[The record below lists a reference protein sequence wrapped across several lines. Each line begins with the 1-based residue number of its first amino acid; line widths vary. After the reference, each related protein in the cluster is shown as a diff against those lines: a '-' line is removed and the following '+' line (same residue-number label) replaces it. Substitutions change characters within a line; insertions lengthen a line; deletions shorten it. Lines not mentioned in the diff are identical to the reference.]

1 MNSWRSDCLGRI
13 LSAPSTDALLAELR
27 TIVTGLGFDYCTYV
41 LTAPV
46 PLTQPRMIWSSNYP
60 GAWLERYQARNY
72 LAVDPTIRQASAH
85 PQPVVWSSDAGR
97 SQPEFWEEAQGFG
110 VRHGWTMMTRGPHM
124 TTGLLSLA
132 RSHDAITTAELDANE
147 MRLVWLAN
155 QMQGIL
161 DTQSLGP
168 GLAEP
173 APQLTNRER
182 EVLRWSADGKT
193 AEETGTILGITE
205 RTVTYHVTSAMEK
218 LDTTNK
224 TQAVA
229 KALLLKLI

>member
-13 LSAPSTDALLAELR
+13 LSAPSADALLLELR
-27 TIVTGLGFDYCTYV
+27 GIALQLGFDYCTYV

-46 PLTQPRMIWSSNYP
+46 PLTQPRMLWSSNYP
-60 GAWLERYQARNY
+60 HAWLDRYQARNY
-72 LAVDPTIRQASAH
+72 LAVDPTIQQASAH
-85 PQPVVWSSDAGR
+85 TQPVVWSSAAGR
-97 SQPEFWEEAQGFG
+97 SQHEFWEEAKSFG
-110 VRHGWTMMTRGPHM
+110 VCHGWTLVTHGPHM

-132 RSHDAITTAELDANE
+132 RSHEAITAAELDENE
-147 MRLVWLAN
+147 ARLVWLAN
-155 QMQGIL
+155 QMQGLL
-161 DTQSLGP
+161 DTAQLGTGMTEAMP
-168 GLAEP
+168 P
-173 APQLTNRER
+173 LTARER

-205 RTVTYHVTSAMEK
+205 RTVTYHVTSAMGK